1 MSTAD
6 ITPFSPGVGV
16 LTPTPHTATNVTSV
30 AAATTPS
37 AQDLLAA
44 ISRAH
49 RLYFRD
55 VAKSELFGQM
65 LNDILDLTGCD
76 YGFIGEVLLDAH
88 SQPYLKT
95 WALTDIAWDEPTRE
109 LYAQT
114 LGPDGG
120 LNFTNLDTLF
130 GRVLTS
136 QAVLIAN
143 EPATDPRRGGL
154 PEGHPPMHS
163 FLGVPLMR
171 GPEMVG
177 MVGVANRQGGFTSS
191 DAEFLAPYLELCA
204 HLIDVIRSDHER
216 SAAQAAERAAR
227 ELAERQERLSLI
239 GRLASG
245 VAHDMN
251 NLITVVSIQCELL
264 EMDDHLSGDARQGV
278 SRIKEVCETAS
289 AMAQRL
295 NGLRAR
301 TPGPTVRCHPRE
313 ILNSTTDVL
322 AAIAGDSMKVAMRL
336 HPSLT
341 SDHEVRLSDSDLLQI
356 MMNLIS
362 NSRDANDGEGRIS
375 VDVSVSRDGDHE
387 VVKIRVTDD
396 GPGVEESV
404 RETLFDPF
412 ISSKGPGRG
421 LGLPTVRTLVDMA
434 GGRVVLHDSCSDPE
448 PAGTTFE
455 ITLPLLA

>member
-1 MSTAD
+1 MVTIAP
-6 ITPFSPGVGV
+6 IN
-16 LTPTPHTATNVTSV
+16 ATSVSGV

-37 AQDLLAA
+37 AHDLLAA
-44 ISRAH
+44 IGRAH

-55 VAKSELFGQM
+55 VAQSELFGQM
-65 LNDILDLTGCD
+65 LKDILELTGCD
-76 YGFIGEVLLDAH
+76 YGFIGEVLRDAS

-120 LNFTNLDTLF
+120 LNFTNLETLF

-136 QAVLIAN
+136 QNILISN
-143 EPATDPRRGGL
+143 DPAHDPRRGGL
-154 PEGHPPMHS
+154 PVGHPPMHS

-171 GPEMVG
+171 GTEMVG
-177 MVGVANRQGGFTSS
+177 MVGLANREGGFTP
-191 DAEFLAPYLELCA
+191 AEADFLAPYLELCA
-204 HLIDVIRSDHER
+204 HLIDVIRTDHER
-216 SAAQAAERAAR
+216 SAAQAAERSAR

-264 EMDDHLSGDARQGV
+264 ELDHHLSGDARQGI
-278 SRIKEVCETAS
+278 SRIKDVCETAS

-295 NGLRAR
+295 NGLRTR

-313 ILNSTTDVL
+313 ILDSATGVL
-322 AAIAGDSMKVAMRL
+322 AAIAGGSMKVTVRL
-336 HPSLT
+336 DTSLT
-341 SDHEVRLSDSDLLQI
+341 FDHEVGLSDSDLLQI

-362 NSRDANDGEGRIS
+362 NSRDAIDGQGRIS
-375 VDVSVSRDGDHE
+375 VDASVNREGDHE
-387 VVKIRVTDD
+387 VVTIRVTDD
-396 GPGVEESV
+396 GPGVEDSV

-434 GGRVVLHDSCSDPE
+434 GGRVVLLDSRSDPE
-448 PAGTTFE
+448 SAGTTFE